1 MMTKNFFNQNEQT
14 IKKLS
19 KKQKLI
25 LASFFFILV
34 LSTVDSKFFLLMTGF
49 KPQTPDIGS
58 DPSANL
64 ATTTAPKNTFFAK
77 LYETGLVVAITQA
90 PPEGGFFKENPS
102 TQKCQ
107 IQKDKDPTIR
117 R

>member
-1 MMTKNFFNQNEQT
+1 MTKNFFNQNEQT

-90 PPEGGFFKENPS
+90 PPEGGFFKRIHQHKNV
-102 TQKCQ
+102 KFRK
-107 IQKDKDPTIR
+107 IKIR